1 MYKRQVQNNKNII
14 SEVLESLATAIIEI
28 TQASEE
34 VSKDYTVSVNWQDN
48 IIGDDN
54 TRIDNNIKL
63 VQAGLKS
70 KIRAIMEAQNIDEAE
85 AAEELQRIA
94 KENDIDGGI
103 LDGDSYE

>member
-1 MYKRQVQNNKNII
+1 MCIRDRNNKNII

>member
-1 MYKRQVQNNKNII
+1 M
-14 SEVLESLATAIIEI
+14 LESLATAIIEI

-85 AAEELQRIA
+85 AKEELQRIA

>member
-1 MYKRQVQNNKNII
+1 MQNNKNII

>member
-1 MYKRQVQNNKNII
+1 MYKRQ
-14 SEVLESLATAIIEI
+14 LESLATAIIEI

>member
-1 MYKRQVQNNKNII
+1 M
-14 SEVLESLATAIIEI
+14 LESLATAIIEI

>member
-1 MYKRQVQNNKNII
+1 MQNNKNII

-85 AAEELQRIA
+85 AKEELQRIA

>member
-1 MYKRQVQNNKNII
+1 MQNNKNII

-28 TQASEE
+28 TQASEK

-85 AAEELQRIA
+85 AGEELQRIA

>member
-1 MYKRQVQNNKNII
+1 MCIR
-14 SEVLESLATAIIEI
+14 
-28 TQASEE
+28 
-34 VSKDYTVSVNWQDN
+34 DRDN